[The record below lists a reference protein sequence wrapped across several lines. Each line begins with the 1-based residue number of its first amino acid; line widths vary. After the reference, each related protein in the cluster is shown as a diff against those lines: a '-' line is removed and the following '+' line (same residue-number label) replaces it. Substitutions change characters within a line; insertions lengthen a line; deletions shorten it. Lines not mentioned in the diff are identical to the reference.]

1 MIDQIFDICVLLLIF
16 LANQLGTTY
25 KAINVWVFVVIW
37 SALTLTL
44 IIALI
49 GQQFKIRRLLKQI
62 EAKQGV
68 YLEEK

>member
-25 KAINVWVFVVIW
+25 KAINVWIFVVIW
-37 SALTLTL
+37 PALTLTL
-44 IIALI
+44 SIALI

-62 EAKQGV
+62 EAKQG
-68 YLEEK
+68 L